1 MRFLALALAKR
12 NLAAFRV
19 IGLNEAYE
27 ASVHVLA
34 RAYGVGM
41 DVALRFWGPAD
52 GEAAAASRARAA
64 FAKAGFE
71 GLKFD
76 AQPIVATNV
85 FVRAA
90 SGAWKVS
97 MHHASVVMR

>member
-1 MRFLALALAKR
+1 MKLSPPFPLSLSPPLPQK
-12 NLAAFRV
+12 
-19 IGLNEAYE
+19 
-27 ASVHVLA
+27 ASVALEEVPRRL
-34 RAYGVGM
+34 VG
-41 DVALRFWGPAD
+41 RP
-52 GEAAAASRARAA
+52 
-64 FAKAGFE
+64 
-71 GLKFD
+71 D